1 MQSSLSY
8 IIDNSSF
15 LTELR
20 HNLTHRVMVKGLVIE
35 RGKGMILKELKE
47 KYWKVLF
54 EKVWKTY
61 FIDREKVEN
70 IFAFIIKSNDSKVE
84 N

>member
-1 MQSSLSY
+1 MQSSLSF
-8 IIDNSSF
+8 IIENSSF

-35 RGKGMILKELKE
+35 RGKEMILSELKE
-47 KYWKVLF
+47 KYWKIMF

-61 FIDREKVEN
+61 FIDKEKVDK
-70 IFAFIIKSNDSKVE
+70 IFGKIISKNMCE
-84 N
+84 